1 MRSKKIIA
9 CSIALLFLVACV
21 PTPSEEV
28 VVGKAEG
35 RLENLIAESHPVEVY
50 AVESAP
56 QDSAAPVPTEAGT
69 VPNEPAPTVSD
80 ADGEL
85 PAENTLRAALGAP
98 GHTADAVSGKV
109 YGGTLNVNIDAE
121 VEVPNVAAVPVYTVR
136 VKTFTPE
143 ERERITKRLLGE
155 GPYYKFN
162 PDLSRKVAEK
172 RAIEETTQK
181 IADCDNRIYG
191 ENYDYESARW
201 MHEQNLQ
208 QYLKSYAELPE
219 PGPMEPWAGS
229 FDSEKTAIA
238 DAENRYLAFSDGSM
252 WLHDQAFSSP
262 HSFGGHPAETPEQ
275 QAAMDIAEKT
285 LNEVMGETFTAA
297 TITYDK
303 DLFMKNL
310 GLSAQDFPPSEYSVG
325 LLRTAAGI
333 PCYPYSAYH
342 GSDTALEAAGV
353 SQDYDDPVLPEQ
365 VEVLVRDG
373 EMVALNWYNAIEFVR
388 TENENVALL
397 PFEQILDIFK
407 KQIFRSIYLDKAEN
421 GEWTET
427 MVIERIC
434 LSYMKVRKKDAP
446 TERYLLPV
454 WDFMGYTYNE
464 ALDDASQMLGHKVWF
479 SGQSLLTINAIDG
492 SIIDRE
498 AGY

>member
-28 VVGKAEG
+28 VVGKTEG
-35 RLENLIAESHPVEVY
+35 RLESLIADSHPVEVY

-69 VPNEPAPTVSD
+69 VLNEPAPSVPD

-98 GHTADAVSGKV
+98 GHTTDAVSGKV

-136 VKTFTPE
+136 VKTFSPE

-172 RAIEETTQK
+172 RGIEETTQK

-191 ENYDYESARW
+191 ENYDYESARRV
-201 MHEQNLQ
+201 HEQNLQ

-219 PGPMEPWAGS
+219 PGPMEPWTGS
-229 FDSEKTAIA
+229 FESEKTAIA

-252 WLHDQAFSSP
+252 WLHDQALSSP
-262 HSFGGHPAETPEQ
+262 HSFCGHPAETPE
-275 QAAMDIAEKT
+275 
-285 LNEVMGETFTAA
+285 
-297 TITYDK
+297 
-303 DLFMKNL
+303 
-310 GLSAQDFPPSEYSVG
+310 
-325 LLRTAAGI
+325 
-333 PCYPYSAYH
+333 
-342 GSDTALEAAGV
+342 
-353 SQDYDDPVLPEQ
+353 
-365 VEVLVRDG
+365 
-373 EMVALNWYNAIEFVR
+373 
-388 TENENVALL
+388 
-397 PFEQILDIFK
+397 
-407 KQIFRSIYLDKAEN
+407 
-421 GEWTET
+421 
-427 MVIERIC
+427 
-434 LSYMKVRKKDAP
+434 
-446 TERYLLPV
+446 
-454 WDFMGYTYNE
+454 
-464 ALDDASQMLGHKVWF
+464 
-479 SGQSLLTINAIDG
+479 
-492 SIIDRE
+492 
-498 AGY
+498 